1 MPKQNNNNSIAR
13 QWELLRLIPSRKP
26 GITSAELTKQIAD
39 KGYIVTKRT
48 VERDLRD
55 LSAMFPLLA
64 DEESVPFRWY
74 WLKDISSE
82 FGGIEVSDAV
92 SLTLAEDVLKSILPV
107 SMLETLK
114 SKFELARKKLAT
126 LEDLPISKWS
136 SKVAYISD
144 SLAYQPIATRTD
156 ILEDIQS
163 ALVDGLQIEIK
174 YDPVNKPTTKYIL
187 NPLGFV
193 QRGVR
198 SYLVATKDKET
209 TPILFAIQR
218 FRSVEIL
225 ESKIQKP
232 KDFTLKKY
240 IESGA
245 MDFGDGGMIKLKAI
259 VSDTLATYLNEAA
272 ISPDQ
277 KISYKNNAWQ
287 LTATVRNSWQL
298 WFWIRSQGSDITILQ
313 PKSLRNEI
321 VESLKLSLK
330 NYE

>member
-1 MPKQNNNNSIAR
+1 MPKQNNNNSLAR
-13 QWELLRLIPSRKP
+13 QWELLRIIPNHKP
-26 GITSAELTKQIAD
+26 GATSSELTMKIVD
-39 KGYIVTKRT
+39 KGYVVTKRT

-55 LSAMFPLLA
+55 LSILFPLMA
-64 DEESVPFRWY
+64 NEETIPFRWY
-74 WLKDISSE
+74 WLKDVSSE

-107 SMLETLK
+107 SMLGTLK
-114 SKFELARKKLAT
+114 PKFELARKKLAA

-144 SLAYQPIATRTD
+144 SLTYQPITTHTD
-156 ILEDIQS
+156 ILEKIQR
-163 ALVDGLQIEIK
+163 ALVDERKIEAK
-174 YDPVNKPTTKYIL
+174 YDPVNKHTTKYIL

-198 SYLVATKDKET
+198 SYLVATKSDDT
-209 TPILFAIQR
+209 SPILFAIQR
-218 FRSVEIL
+218 FRNVEIL
-225 ESKIQKP
+225 DIKINKP

-245 MDFGDGGMIKLKAI
+245 MDFGVGDTIKLKAT
-259 VSDTLATYLNEAA
+259 VSDTLATYLNETP

-277 KISYKNNAWQ
+277 KISYKDNTWQ
-287 LTATVRNSWQL
+287 LTATVRYSWQL
-298 WFWIRSQGSDITILQ
+298 WFWIRSHGCDITILQ

-321 VESLKLSLK
+321 IESLKLSLK